1 MRRLQSQ
8 LIYEPSRITTWCP
21 ASRRRLGL
29 AESTSVWADDVEL
42 FGELIHL
49 RPPHARIGDR
59 GVEHQDRKAGALPE
73 VMDLG
78 AVDVCFHTRAVSSA
92 LNFSSVSSSSRAAS
106 ESGITPTPAYRRA
119 PSSQSRP
126 QRSATANSPSPLASI
141 QPTAPAYQPR
151 SMASSSSMSESAAA
165 RGQPPTAGVGWRA
178 AASSRAS
185 AAGSRRGGGNAR
197 GRGWGVGGSKT
208 CRGGG

>member
-1 MRRLQSQ
+1 MRRLQRQ
-8 LIYEPSRITTWCP
+8 LIYEPSHITNWCP
-21 ASRRRLGL
+21 ASRRQLGL

-59 GVEHQDRKAGALPE
+59 GVEHQDRKGGALPE
-73 VMDLG
+73 VMYLG

-165 RGQPPTAGVGWRA
+165 RGQPPTAGVG
-178 AASSRAS
+178 
-185 AAGSRRGGGNAR
+185 GRGGRRPGGAR
-197 GRGWGVGGSKT
+197 GRPA
-208 CRGGG
+208 GGGRTGG